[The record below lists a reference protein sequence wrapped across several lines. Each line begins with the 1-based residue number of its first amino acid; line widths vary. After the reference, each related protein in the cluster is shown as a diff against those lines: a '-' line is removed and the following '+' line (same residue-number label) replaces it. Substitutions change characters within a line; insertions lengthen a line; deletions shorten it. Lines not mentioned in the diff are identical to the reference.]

1 MSDFLQALVYN
12 SNNPILFNSVLF
24 ILLFTAFYG
33 IYILLSDKIKL
44 RNAWL
49 LLFCLF
55 FYYKLSGNA
64 LILLLGMAT
73 SDYLIGRGI
82 GAATKLSSKK
92 WLLALSLFINIACL
106 FYFKYT
112 NFFIET
118 WGGIS
123 GKTFSF
129 TNIIA
134 PIGISYFIFKS
145 LTYIF
150 DLYRGDIVHAEK
162 NYLNYVL
169 YVSFFP
175 NIMAGP
181 ISRASEL
188 LPQFS
193 SKPVV
198 TNETIGKALFLILFG
213 LFKKI
218 VIADYIATNF
228 VDRVFDAPSYFTGFE
243 SLMASYGAT
252 IQLYADFSGYTD
264 IVIGIALLMGFEIA
278 ANFNKPFLAQN
289 VTDFWRRWHI
299 TLSTWLRDYL
309 FTPLSLG
316 MRNMRTTGLV
326 IAIFITFIIC
336 GFWHGANLTF
346 VVWGALHGLAMAWDI
361 YTNKLRSRFKKRHN
375 SGLYKFLSIFITFH
389 FLAFTFLIFKARDLE
404 TAQIMLNKIFTSL
417 DFSLSIQWM
426 ILYIIPFALM
436 LFALALHYTPMKWY
450 VSIVHFYSRMHW
462 SMKAVA
468 AAIAIVIIYQSYSS
482 EAQPFIYLDF

>member
-1 MSDFLQALVYN
+1 MSDFLKALIYN
-12 SNNPILFNSVLF
+12 PQHPILFNSVFF
-24 ILLFTAFYG
+24 ILLFTVFYG
-33 IYILLSDKIKL
+33 IYILLSSNIKW

-49 LLFCLF
+49 LLFSLF

-64 LILLLGMAT
+64 LLLLLGMST
-73 SDYLIGRGI
+73 SDYLIGLGMHSAKKI
-82 GAATKLSSKK
+82 PSKK
-92 WLLALSLFINIACL
+92 WFLALSLLINIGCL

-112 NFFIET
+112 NFFIDS
-118 WGGIS
+118 WGSIS
-123 GKTFSF
+123 GKTFSID
-129 TNIIA
+129 NIIA

-150 DLYRGDIVHAEK
+150 DLYRGNILHAEK
-162 NYLNYVL
+162 SYLNYVL

-181 ISRASEL
+181 ISRASDL
-188 LPQFS
+188 LPQLS
-193 SKPVV
+193 SKPSV
-198 TNETIGKALFLILFG
+198 TNETIGKALFLVVFG
-213 LFKKI
+213 MFKKI
-218 VIADYIATNF
+218 VIADYIAANF

-264 IVIGIALLMGFEIA
+264 VVIGIALLMGFEIA

-289 VTDFWRRWHI
+289 VTDFWRRWHL
-299 TLSTWLRDYL
+299 TLSSWLRDYL
-309 FTPLSLG
+309 FMPMSLG

-326 IAIFITFIIC
+326 FAIFITFVIC

-346 VVWGALHGLAMAWDI
+346 IIWGALHGVAMAWDI
-361 YTNKLRSRFKKRHN
+361 YTNKIRSRFKKRHN

-389 FLAFTFLIFKARDLE
+389 FLAFSFLIFKAKDLE

-417 DFSLSIQWM
+417 DFSLSVQWM
-426 ILYIIPFALM
+426 TLYILPFAIM
-436 LFALALHYTPMKWY
+436 LFAMILHYTPMKWY
-450 VSIVHFYSRMHW
+450 DSAVRFYSRMHW
-462 SMKAVA
+462 SLKAITA
-468 AAIAIVIIYQSYSS
+468 SIAIIIIYQSYSS

>member
-1 MSDFLQALVYN
+1 MSDFIQALVYN
-12 SNNPILFNSVLF
+12 PYHPIVFNSVLF

-33 IYILLSDKIKL
+33 IYILLSGNIKL

-64 LILLLGMAT
+64 LLLLLGMAS
-73 SDYLIGRGI
+73 SDFFIGQGI
-82 GAATKLSSKK
+82 ASSKKTFAKK
-92 WLLALSLFINIACL
+92 WLLALSLLVNIGCL
-106 FYFKYT
+106 VYFKYT

-118 WGGIS
+118 WGNITEV
-123 GKTFSF
+123 TFSF
-129 TNIIA
+129 TNIVA

-181 ISRASEL
+181 ISRASDL
-188 LPQFS
+188 LPQLS
-193 SKPVV
+193 AKPMV
-198 TNETIGKALFLILFG
+198 TNETIGKAVFLIVFG
-213 LFKKI
+213 MFKKI
-218 VIADYIATNF
+218 VIADYIAANF

-243 SLMASYGAT
+243 SMMAAYGAT

-264 IVIGIALLMGFEIA
+264 VVIGIALLLGFEIA
-278 ANFNKPFLAQN
+278 SNFNKPFLAQN
-289 VTDFWRRWHI
+289 VTDFWRRWHL
-299 TLSTWLRDYL
+299 TLSSWLRDYL

-316 MRNMRTTGLV
+316 MRNLRTTGLV
-326 IAIFITFIIC
+326 FAIFITFVIC

-346 VVWGALHGLAMAWDI
+346 IIWGALHGLAMAWDI
-361 YTNKLRSRFKKRHN
+361 YTNKIRSRFKKRHN

-389 FLAFTFLIFKARDLE
+389 FLAFTFLIFKAKDTE

-417 DFSLSIQWM
+417 DFTLAIQWM
-426 ILYIIPFALM
+426 TLYIIPFALM
-436 LFALALHYTPMKWY
+436 LFALVLHYTPMKWY
-450 VSIVHFYSRMHW
+450 NSLTRIYSRMHW
-462 SMKAVA
+462 SLKAITA
-468 AAIAIVIIYQSYSS
+468 SIAIIIIYQSYSS